1 MRICDGGS
9 REDDAAN
16 VEVETHPDRIC
27 CYQHL
32 CPQQTI
38 GNAPTIG
45 THIIAMA
52 GAGRE
57 HLGATPM
64 SVAVKAPCLLSTSSG
79 WQATVYD
86 STLQLAG

>member
-1 MRICDGGS
+1 
-9 REDDAAN
+9 
-16 VEVETHPDRIC
+16 
-27 CYQHL
+27 
-32 CPQQTI
+32 
-38 GNAPTIG
+38 
-45 THIIAMA
+45 MA